1 MFGVHDEKKL
11 TNVTSLLR
19 ICEAE
24 LEEESERECEQQ
36 TRRQLL
42 ITSPLQT
49 RSPSDDNLPGSSF
62 GTFDNN
68 VNVDLNCNTETGTC

>member
-1 MFGVHDEKKL
+1 MLVVHDEKK
-11 TNVTSLLR
+11 TGECDKSAQYR
-19 ICEAE
+19 DAE
-24 LEEESERECEQQ
+24 LEEESKRECEQQ

-49 RSPSDDNLPGSSF
+49 RSPSDDNLPGSTF

-68 VNVDLNCNTETGTC
+68 VSVDLNWNTEPGTC